1 MSRLRPE
8 WGKPKEARLDK
19 TLHILILAAG
29 RASRMRGADKLL
41 EPVGGQPLLR
51 RQVRLAL
58 ATGLPTHLVLPPDRP
73 LRRAAIAGLP
83 VACVTAE
90 RAGEGMAESL
100 KAGLAA
106 LPPGAPA
113 MLFLADLPEI
123 DANDLAAMVAAH
135 KARPGAIIRATSAAG
150 AHGHPVVFPAWLRAE
165 LLALEGDEGARR
177 VLQRHAGQTQ
187 FLPLPDDHATT
198 DLDTPEDW
206 ADWRRRRE
214 GPPPA

>member
-1 MSRLRPE
+1 MNE
-8 WGKPKEARLDK
+8 

-41 EPVGGQPLLR
+41 EPVAGQPLLR

-73 LRRAAIAGLP
+73 LRHAAIAGLP

-90 RAGEGMAESL
+90 RAADGMAESL
-100 KAGLAA
+100 KAGLSA
-106 LPPGAPA
+106 LPPGAPV

-123 DANDLAAMVAAH
+123 DAEDLAAMAAAH
-135 KARPGAIIRATSAAG
+135 KARPDAIIRATSAAG
-150 AHGHPVVFPAWLRAE
+150 QPGHPVVFPAWLRGE
-165 LLALEGDEGARR
+165 LLALDGDEGARR
-177 VLQRHAGQTQ
+177 VLQRHASQTQ
-187 FLPLPDDHATT
+187 FLPLPGNHATT

-206 ADWRRRRE
+206 ADWRRRKADT
-214 GPPPA
+214 PPQ